1 MSKRIDSHVSR
12 CIGHGRLTLMRSG
25 KLQHTVRT
33 IQAVLILGFLFCT
46 SAFAQ
51 STYGTIL
58 GTVKDPGG
66 NVVVGA
72 KILLTNQGTSVQRN
86 AATDQSGNY
95 VLPNLEQGTYELTI
109 QATGFQE
116 VRNTSLTLQARETM
130 RVDGALKVAS
140 QSQSVTVEAGAA
152 TVINTDVSNLV
163 ETKTSIELIDLPVA
177 LTSRS
182 TGSTSPMTT
191 LTTQP
196 GIQTDQSGNISVGGV
211 APSMLS
217 MTLDGLSTMGTRAG
231 APLTELFPSFN
242 GIEEIR
248 VSEFNNSA
256 EYGGISDIATVSK
269 SGSNKYHGGGY
280 DNWQNADIT
289 AKNTFSLVKSALNM
303 NDFGG
308 YVGGPL
314 SIPGLYNGRD
324 RTFFFGSYEG
334 LRLPSATTV
343 TESVPS
349 LALRSG
355 DLSAYSGQIYNP
367 YTGAAYTNNQIPGNQ
382 ITAVAQ
388 NFLTYLFPLPNTG
401 SASSIVNNYTN
412 NFPTPVSS
420 NQADGRIDQNI
431 SKKQLI
437 FVRANY
443 KIRSVQAAPTTES
456 AMIGS
461 ISQPED
467 DYGLTV
473 AYNYI
478 FTSSLLNEVRAGFN
492 GNHTWTTYDLPAQKI
507 YSELGLTGLSSNL
520 PSGSD
525 VPYLAITG
533 FQSTGPLRETSQ
545 SNNTNQVIDDITW
558 TKKNHELK
566 FGADYRR
573 ARGNVT
579 NVDAEYR
586 MGQYNFTGAVTSLT
600 ATGANPSGANHAYIG
615 NPYAAFLLG
624 IPDEVGLDQVSDGN
638 LKGYANDYAF
648 FGEDNWRASSRLT
661 FNIGL
666 RWEYHP
672 MFQDHL
678 GNVSN
683 FVPNYTSIVNGVQVN
698 GAVILANQAAFSIL
712 NRDFAASIAP
722 TPIITAAQAG
732 YPQSMR
738 FSAKTDWAP
747 RLGVAWRPFGNN
759 KTVIRGGFGRFIMTP
774 LEGLLSAGFAVHSVD
789 QGKYNQTIVNGLP
802 QFTFPYAFPSNLAVA
817 GSQDFKQAFALH
829 YQDPSFYQ
837 WNLTVE
843 RDLGYSTGL
852 QLSYTGSAGTNLVLN
867 GNTGQ
872 VPVNTIGYAA
882 AQAFSPYPLWAEI
895 ETVQNGGISHYNA
908 FNVAV
913 LRRLR
918 NGVQFQSS
926 YAFSRNLS
934 DAQGQ
939 APTSF
944 TGETGGLASNLLQPR
959 LDYGN
964 VAYTRRHRFLTTG
977 LYQLPFGRNK
987 AYFANTNPVVDRLI
1001 AGWELSGVITMQSG
1015 PFLTP
1020 VAANADPAG
1029 VGFPQLIG
1037 SGRSDRVPS
1046 VAMRTQVRGKV
1057 GKWLNPAAFAV
1068 PVNNI
1073 GRFGNASVGSV
1084 PGIGTEVVSASLM
1097 KSVRIKESTLLY
1109 FGTQAA
1115 NIFNHVNY
1123 AQPNTTITT
1132 SAFGTVSSVQTAEGA
1147 GPRAFQ
1153 MVFRFTF

>member
-1 MSKRIDSHVSR
+1 VNKQLESHVSW
-12 CIGHGRLTLMRSG
+12 CICYGRLALMRSG
-25 KLQHTVRT
+25 KLQRAVHT

-58 GTVKDPGG
+58 GTVKDPAGRA
-66 NVVVGA
+66 VVGA
-72 KILLTNQGTSVQRN
+72 QILLTNQGTSAQRTEV
-86 AATDQSGNY
+86 TDESGSY

-109 QATGFQE
+109 QVSGFQE
-116 VRNTSLTLQARETM
+116 IRNTSLILQARETM
-130 RVDGALKVAS
+130 RVDGALKVAN

-152 TVINTDVSNLV
+152 TVLNTDTSNLV

-182 TGSTSPMTT
+182 TGSTSPMST

-196 GIQTDQSGNISVGGV
+196 GVQTDASGNISVAGTT
-211 APSMLS
+211 PSMLS

-242 GIEEIR
+242 AIEEIR

-256 EYGGISDIATVSK
+256 EYGGISDITTVSK

-280 DNWQNADIT
+280 DNWQNQDIT

-308 YVGGPL
+308 YAGGPL
-314 SIPGLYNGRD
+314 SIPGLYNGHD
-324 RTFFFGSYEG
+324 KTFFFGSYEG
-334 LRLPSATTV
+334 LRLPSSTTV
-343 TESVPS
+343 VENVPS

-367 YTGAAYTNNQIPGNQ
+367 YTGAAYVNNQIPQDQ
-382 ITAVAQ
+382 ITPLAQ

-431 SKKQLI
+431 SSKQLI

-443 KIRSVQAAPTTES
+443 KIRSVEVAPTTES
-456 AMIGS
+456 AMIGP
-461 ISQPED
+461 ISEPED

-473 AYNYI
+473 AHNYI
-478 FTSSLLNEVRAGFN
+478 FTSSLLNEARAGFD
-492 GNHTWTTYDLPAQKI
+492 GNHTWTTYNLPAQTI
-507 YSELGLTGLSSNL
+507 ATELGLTGLSSNL
-520 PSGSD
+520 PPGSD

-545 SNNTNQVIDDITW
+545 SNNTTQVIDDITW

-586 MGQYNFTGAVTSLT
+586 MGQYNFTGAVTDLT
-600 ATGANPSGANHAYIG
+600 AGGANPTGANHAYIG

-624 IPDEVGLDQVSDGN
+624 IPDETGLDQVTQGN
-638 LKGYANDYAF
+638 LKGYSNEYAF
-648 FGEDNWRASSRLT
+648 YGEDNWHASSKLT

-678 GNVSN
+678 VNVSN
-683 FVPNYTSIVNGVQVN
+683 FLPNYTSIINGVQVS
-698 GAVILANQAAFSIL
+698 GAVILANQAAFGIL
-712 NRDFAASIAP
+712 NPDFAESIAP
-722 TPIITAAQAG
+722 TPILTAAQAG
-732 YPQSMR
+732 VPASLR
-738 FSAKTDWAP
+738 FSDKTDWGP
-747 RLGVAWRPFGNN
+747 RLGLAWRPFGDN
-759 KTVIRGGFGRFIMTP
+759 KTVIRGGFGRFTETP
-774 LEGLLSAGFAVHSVD
+774 MEGLLSAGFAVHSVD
-789 QGKYNQTIVNGLP
+789 QGKYNQSILNGQPSLS
-802 QFTFPYAFPSNLAVA
+802 FPYPFPSNLGVA

-829 YQDPSFYQ
+829 FQDPTVSQ

-843 RDLGYSTGL
+843 RDLGYSTSL
-852 QLSYTGSAGTNLVLN
+852 QMSYVGSAGTNLVLN
-867 GNTGQ
+867 ENTGA

-882 AQAFSPYPLWAEI
+882 ALAYAPYPLWAEI
-895 ETVQNGGISHYNA
+895 ETVQNGGSSHYNA
-908 FNVAV
+908 FNIAA
-913 LRRLR
+913 LRRMSR
-918 NGVQFQSS
+918 GVQFQSS
-926 YAFSRNLS
+926 YTFSRNLS
-934 DAQGQ
+934 DAQGY
-939 APTSF
+939 APTAF
-944 TGETGGLASNLLQPR
+944 AGEDGGLGENVNDPH

-964 VAYTRRHRFLTTG
+964 VAFTRRHRFLTTG
-977 LYQLPFGRNK
+977 LYQLPFGRNQ
-987 AYFANTNPVVDRLI
+987 AYLASTNPVVDRLI
-1001 AGWELSGVITMQSG
+1001 SGWELSGVIMLQSG

-1020 VAANADPAG
+1020 TVPNADPSG
-1029 VGFPQLIG
+1029 TGFPQLIG
-1037 SGRSDRVPS
+1037 AGRADRVAG
-1046 VAMRTQVRGKV
+1046 VAMRTGTGGKSGV
-1057 GKWLNPAAFAV
+1057 WLNPAAFAT
-1068 PVNNI
+1068 PANNI
-1073 GRFGNASVGSV
+1073 GRFGTESVGSV

-1097 KSVRIKESTLLY
+1097 KSVQIKEGIHFQ
-1109 FGTQAA
+1109 FGAQAA
-1115 NIFNHVNY
+1115 NLFNHVNY
-1123 AQPNTTITT
+1123 AQPNTTLTT
-1132 SAFGTVSSVQTAEGA
+1132 SSYGTVSNVQTAEGA

-1153 MVFRFTF
+1153 ISARFTF

>member
-1 MSKRIDSHVSR
+1 MSKRLESHLSS
-12 CIGHGRLTLMRSG
+12 CICYGRLALMRSG
-25 KLQHTVRT
+25 KLQRTVRS
-33 IQAVLILGFLFCT
+33 IQAVLIFGFLFCT

-51 STYGTIL
+51 STFGTIL

-72 KILLTNQGTSVQRN
+72 QILLTNQGTSAQRT
-86 AATDQSGNY
+86 AVTDGSGNY
-95 VLPNLEQGTYELTI
+95 VLANLDQGTYELTI
-109 QATGFQE
+109 QATGFE
-116 VRNTSLTLQARETM
+116 EIKDTNLNLLARETM
-130 RVDGALKVAS
+130 RVDGALKVGA
-140 QSQSVTVEAGAA
+140 QSQSVTVEAGAE
-152 TVINTDVSNLV
+152 TVLNTDVSNLAQ
-163 ETKTSIELIDLPVA
+163 TKTSIELIDLPVA
-177 LTSRS
+177 ITSRS

-196 GIQTDQSGNISVGGV
+196 GVQTDQSGNISVGGTT
-211 APSMLS
+211 PSMLS

-269 SGSNKYHGGGY
+269 SGSNTYHGGMY
-280 DNWQNADIT
+280 DNWQNRDIT

-303 NDFGG
+303 NDFGA

-314 SIPGLYNGRD
+314 SIPRLYSGHD

-334 LRLPSATTV
+334 LRLPSTTTV
-343 TESVPS
+343 VESVPS

-355 DLSAYSGQIYNP
+355 NLSAYSAQIYDP
-367 YTGAAYTNNQIPGNQ
+367 YTGLPYANNQILTNEINP
-382 ITAVAQ
+382 VSQ

-401 SASSIVNNYTN
+401 SASSIANNYTN
-412 NFPTPVSS
+412 NFPTTVSS

-431 SKKQLI
+431 SSKQHI

-443 KIRSVQAAPTTES
+443 KIRSVEAAPTTES
-456 AMIGS
+456 AKIGS

-473 AYNYI
+473 AHNYI
-478 FTSSLLNEVRAGFN
+478 FTSNLLNEARAGFD
-492 GNHTWTTYDLPAQKI
+492 GNHTWTTYNLPAQTI

-520 PSGSD
+520 PAGSD
-525 VPYLAITG
+525 VPYLAISG

-545 SNNTNQVIDDITW
+545 SNNTTQVIDGLTW
-558 TKKNHELK
+558 TKKNHEMK

-586 MGQYNFTGAVTSLT
+586 MGQYNFTGAVTSLA
-600 ATGANPSGANHAYIG
+600 ATGSTHPYIG

-624 IPDEVGLDQVSDGN
+624 IPDETGLDQVSLGN

-648 FGEDNWRASSRLT
+648 YGQDNWRASSKLT
-661 FNIGL
+661 INIGL

-678 GNVSN
+678 LNVSN
-683 FVPNYTSIVNGVQVN
+683 FDPNYTSIVNGVQVK
-698 GAVILANQAAFSIL
+698 GAVLLANQAAFNIL
-712 NRDFAASIAP
+712 NPDFAASIAP
-722 TPIITAAQAG
+722 TPILTAAQDG
-732 YPQSMR
+732 VPQSLR
-738 FSAKTDWAP
+738 YSDKTDWGP
-747 RLGVAWRPFGNN
+747 RLGLAWRPFGNN
-759 KTVIRGGFGRFIMTP
+759 RTVIRGGFGRFIMTP
-774 LEGLLSAGFAVHSVD
+774 MEGLLSAGFAVHSVD
-789 QGKYNQTIVNGLP
+789 QGKYNQTIVKGKP

-829 YQDPSFYQ
+829 YVDPSFYQ
-837 WNLTVE
+837 WNVTVE
-843 RDLGYSTGL
+843 RDLGYSTAL
-852 QLSYTGSAGTNLVLN
+852 QVSYIGSAGTNLVLN

-882 AQAFSPYPLWAEI
+882 AQAFAPYPLWAEI

-908 FNVAV
+908 LNASVQ
-913 LRRLR
+913 RRLR

-926 YAFSRNLS
+926 YAFTRNLS
-934 DAQGQ
+934 DAQGYD
-939 APTSF
+939 PTSF
-944 TGETGGLASNLLQPR
+944 TGEDGGLAENLLQPR

-977 LYQLPFGRNK
+977 LYQLPFGRNH
-987 AYFANTNPVVDRLI
+987 AYFASSNPVVDQFI
-1001 AGWELSGVITMQSG
+1001 SGWELSGVIMLQSG
-1015 PFLTP
+1015 PFLTLTVP
-1020 VAANADPAG
+1020 NADPSG
-1029 VGFPQLIG
+1029 TGFPQLIG
-1037 SGRSDRVPS
+1037 ASRPDRVAGVS
-1046 VAMRTQVRGKV
+1046 MRTSVRGKV
-1057 GKWLNPAAFAV
+1057 GSWINPAAFAT
-1068 PVNNI
+1068 PANNI
-1073 GRFGNASVGSV
+1073 GRFGTSSVGNV
-1084 PGIGTEVVSASLM
+1084 PGIGTEVVSASLT
-1097 KSVRIKESTLLY
+1097 KALQIKEGILFR
-1109 FGTQAA
+1109 FGAQAS
-1115 NIFNHVNY
+1115 NLFNHVNY
-1123 AQPNTTITT
+1123 AQPNTSLTT
-1132 SAFGTVSSVQTAEGA
+1132 SPFGTVSSVQTAEGA

-1153 MVFRFTF
+1153 ISGRLTF

>member
-1 MSKRIDSHVSR
+1 VSKRLESHVSW
-12 CIGHGRLTLMRSG
+12 CICYGRLALMRPG
-25 KLQHTVRT
+25 KLQRTVRT

-66 NVVVGA
+66 SVVVGA
-72 KILLTNQGTSVQRN
+72 QILLTNQGTSAQRT
-86 AATDQSGNY
+86 AVTDGSGNY

-116 VRNTSLTLQARETM
+116 IRDTSLILQARETM
-130 RVDGALKVAS
+130 RVDGALKVAG

-152 TVINTDVSNLV
+152 TVLDTDVSNLA

-196 GIQTDQSGNISVGGV
+196 GVQTDQSGNISVGGTT
-211 APSMLS
+211 PSMLS

-269 SGSNKYHGGGY
+269 SGSNTYHGGFY
-280 DNWQNADIT
+280 DNWQNRDIT
-289 AKNTFSLVKSALNM
+289 AKNTFSLVKPALNM
-303 NDFGG
+303 NDFGA
-308 YVGGPL
+308 YAGGPL
-314 SIPGLYNGRD
+314 SIPRLYNGHD

-334 LRLPSATTV
+334 LRLPSTTTV
-343 TESVPS
+343 VESVPS

-355 DLSAYSGQIYNP
+355 NLSAYSGQIYNP
-367 YTGAAYTNNQIPGNQ
+367 YTGAAYVNNQIPANQ
-382 ITAVAQ
+382 ITPVSQ
-388 NFLTYLFPLPNTG
+388 NFLTYLYPLPNTG
-401 SASSIVNNYTN
+401 PANSIVNNYTN

-443 KIRSVQAAPTTES
+443 KIRSVEVAPTTES
-456 AMIGS
+456 AKIGS

-473 AYNYI
+473 AHNYI
-478 FTSSLLNEVRAGFN
+478 FTPSLLNEARAGFN
-492 GNHTWTTYDLPAQKI
+492 GNHTWTTYDLPAQTI
-507 YSELGLTGLSSNL
+507 YTELGLTGLSSNL

-525 VPYLAITG
+525 VPYLAISG
-533 FQSTGPLRETSQ
+533 FQATGPLRETSQ
-545 SNNTNQVIDDITW
+545 SNNTTEVMDALTW
-558 TKKNHELK
+558 TKKNHEMK
-566 FGADYRR
+566 FGAEYRR

-600 ATGANPSGANHAYIG
+600 AAGTNHAYIG

-624 IPDEVGLDQVSDGN
+624 IPDETGLDQVTNGN

-648 FGEDNWRASSRLT
+648 YGEDNWRASSTLT

-683 FVPNYTSIVNGVQVN
+683 FVPNYTSIINGVQVN
-698 GAVILANQAAFSIL
+698 GAVILANQAAFGIL
-712 NRDFAASIAP
+712 NPDFAESIAP

-732 YPQSMR
+732 VPASMR
-738 FSAKTDWAP
+738 FSDKTDWGP
-747 RLGVAWRPFGNN
+747 RLGLAWRPFGNN

-774 LEGLLSAGFAVHSVD
+774 MEGLLSAGFAVHSVD
-789 QGKYNQTIVNGLP
+789 QGKYNQTIVNGRP
-802 QFTFPYAFPSNLAVA
+802 QFAFPYAFPSNLAVA

-829 YQDPSFYQ
+829 YQDPAFYQ

-852 QLSYTGSAGTNLVLN
+852 QMSYIGSAGTNLVLN

-882 AQAFSPYPLWAEI
+882 AQAFAPYPLWAEI
-895 ETVQNGGISHYNA
+895 ETVQNGGVSHYNA
-908 FNVAV
+908 LNIAV
-913 LRRLR
+913 LRRFSH
-918 NGVQFQSS
+918 GVQFQSS
-926 YAFSRNLS
+926 YTFSRNLS
-934 DAQGQ
+934 DAQGYD
-939 APTSF
+939 PTSF
-944 TGETGGLASNLLQPR
+944 TGEDGGLSENLNVPR

-977 LYQLPFGRNK
+977 LYQLPFGKNH
-987 AYFANTNPVVDRLI
+987 AYFASTNPVVDQLI
-1001 AGWELSGVITMQSG
+1001 SGWELSGVIMLQSG
-1015 PFLTP
+1015 PFLTATVP
-1020 VAANADPAG
+1020 NADPAG

-1037 SGRSDRVPS
+1037 SGRPDRVAG
-1046 VAMRTQVRGKV
+1046 VAMRTGARSKTGV
-1057 GKWLNPAAFAV
+1057 WLQSAAFAV
-1068 PVNNI
+1068 PANNI
-1073 GRFGNASVGSV
+1073 GRFGTSSVGSI

-1097 KSVRIKESTLLY
+1097 KNVQIKEGMVFR

-1123 AQPNTTITT
+1123 AQPNTSLTT
-1132 SAFGTVSSVQTAEGA
+1132 SPFGTVSSVQTAEGA

-1153 MVFRFTF
+1153 MVGIFTF

>member
-1 MSKRIDSHVSR
+1 MSNHFESHVSR
-12 CIGHGRLTLMRSG
+12 CIGYGRLAFLRSG
-25 KLQHTVRT
+25 KLQRTVRT

-51 STYGTIL
+51 STFGTIL

-72 KILLTNQGTSVQRN
+72 QILLTNQGTSAQRT
-86 AATDQSGNY
+86 AVTDGSGNY
-95 VLPNLEQGTYELTI
+95 DLPNLEQGNYELTI
-109 QATGFQE
+109 QASGFQE
-116 VRNTSLTLQARETM
+116 IRNTGLVLQARQTM
-130 RVDGALKVAS
+130 RVDGALKVAN

-152 TVINTDVSNLV
+152 SVINTDTSNLV

-196 GIQTDQSGNISVGGV
+196 GVQTDASGNISVAG
-211 APSMLS
+211 ATPSMLS

-242 GIEEIR
+242 AIEEIR

-256 EYGGISDIATVSK
+256 EYGGISDITTVSK

-280 DNWQNADIT
+280 DNWQNQDIT
-289 AKNTFSLVKSALNM
+289 AQNPFSLVKSALNM

-308 YVGGPL
+308 YAGGPL
-314 SIPGLYNGRD
+314 SIPGLYNGHD

-334 LRLPSATTV
+334 LRLPSSTTV
-343 TESVPS
+343 VENVPS

-367 YTGAAYTNNQIPGNQ
+367 YTGAAYTNNQIPANQ
-382 ITAVAQ
+382 ITPLAQ

-401 SASSIVNNYTN
+401 APGSIVKNYTN

-431 SKKQLI
+431 SSKQLI

-443 KIRSVQAAPTTES
+443 KIRSVDVAPTTES

-461 ISQPED
+461 ISEPED

-473 AYNYI
+473 AHNYI
-478 FTSSLLNEVRAGFN
+478 FTPSLLNEVRAGFD

-507 YSELGLTGLSSNL
+507 ASELGLTGLSSNL
-520 PSGSD
+520 PPGSD

-545 SNNTNQVIDDITW
+545 SNNTTQVIDDITW
-558 TKKNHELK
+558 TKKNHEMK
-566 FGADYRR
+566 FGVDYRR

-586 MGQYNFTGAVTSLT
+586 MGQYNFTGAVTNLT
-600 ATGANPSGANHAYIG
+600 ASGGNPSGADHAYIG

-624 IPDEVGLDQVSDGN
+624 IPDETGLDQVTQPN
-638 LKGYANDYAF
+638 LQGYSNEYAF
-648 FGEDNWRASSRLT
+648 YGEDNWRASSKLT

-678 GNVSN
+678 VNVSN
-683 FVPNYTSIVNGVQVN
+683 FVPNYTSIINGVQVS

-712 NRDFAASIAP
+712 NPDFAASIAP
-722 TPIITAAQAG
+722 TPILTAAQAG
-732 YPQSMR
+732 IPASLR
-738 FSAKTDWAP
+738 FSDKTDWGP
-747 RLGVAWRPFGNN
+747 RLGLAWRPFADN
-759 KTVIRGGFGRFIMTP
+759 KTVIRGGFGRFIQTP
-774 LEGLLSAGFAVHSVD
+774 MEGLLSAGFAVHSVD
-789 QGKYNQTIVNGLP
+789 QGKYNQKIVNGQP
-802 QFTFPYAFPSNLAVA
+802 SMVFPYPFPSNLGVA

-829 YQDPSFYQ
+829 FQDPTVYQ

-843 RDLGYSTGL
+843 RDLGFSTSL
-852 QLSYTGSAGTNLVLN
+852 QMSYIGSTGTNLVLN
-867 GNTGQ
+867 ENTGA

-882 AQAFSPYPLWAEI
+882 AQAFAPYPLWAEI
-895 ETVQNGGISHYNA
+895 ETVQNGGVSHYNA
-908 FNVAV
+908 FNIAA
-913 LRRLR
+913 LHRMSH
-918 NGVQFQSS
+918 GVQFQSS
-926 YAFSRNLS
+926 YTFTRNLS
-934 DAQGQ
+934 DAQGW
-939 APTSF
+939 APTAF
-944 TGETGGLASNLLQPR
+944 TGEDGGVGENANDPR

-964 VAYTRRHRFLTTG
+964 VAFTRRHRFLTTG
-977 LYQLPFGRNK
+977 LYQLPFGKNR
-987 AYFANTNPVVDRLI
+987 AYFATTNPVVDRLI
-1001 AGWELSGVITMQSG
+1001 AGWELSGVIMMQSG

-1020 VAANADPAG
+1020 TVANADPSG
-1029 VGFPQLIG
+1029 TGFPQLIG
-1037 SGRSDRVPS
+1037 AGRADRVAGVPMTEHGS
-1046 VAMRTQVRGKV
+1046 KSGL
-1057 GKWLNPAAFAV
+1057 WLNPAAFAT
-1068 PVNNI
+1068 PANNI
-1073 GRFGNASVGSV
+1073 GRFGTESVGSV

-1097 KSVRIKESTLLY
+1097 KTVQIKEGTLLY
-1109 FGTQAA
+1109 FGTQVA
-1115 NIFNHVNY
+1115 NLFNHVNY
-1123 AQPNTTITT
+1123 AQPNTNLAT
-1132 SAFGTVSSVQTAEGA
+1132 SSYGTVSNVQTAEGA